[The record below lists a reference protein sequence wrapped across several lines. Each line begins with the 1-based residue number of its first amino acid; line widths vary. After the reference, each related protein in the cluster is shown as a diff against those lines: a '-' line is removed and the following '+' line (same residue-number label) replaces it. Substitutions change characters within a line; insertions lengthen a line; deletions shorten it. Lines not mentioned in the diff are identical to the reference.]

1 MGLFDR
7 LRDELE
13 QGANKNQPRK
23 TGSAR
28 FMELVL
34 RQGGAFWAANLFFCV
49 TSAPGA
55 AIVALGIWGKRA
67 GLVLAGGLLAGV
79 MGGPWYVALQ
89 DTLLR
94 AMRDET
100 GYWWQNCKKALVS
113 SGAAALVPGALFGTA
128 TAAQLSALFSMLAG
142 GTAVSYALLFLSL
155 LASVSIQLWFWPQ
168 LALMKLPLIALLK
181 NSLRLALAYII
192 RRTLPAA
199 ALTLLYW
206 GVMLAFLP
214 LSLFVMP
221 LLGAW
226 YITLAGL
233 LFIYPTLDEQF
244 HIEETLQNRKERSL

>member
-1 MGLFDR
+1 MGFFDR

-13 QGANKNQPRK
+13 QGADKNRPRR

-28 FMELVL
+28 FMELIL
-34 RQGGAFWAANLFFCV
+34 RQGWSFWFTNLFFCV
-49 TSAPGA
+49 TAAPGA
-55 AIVALGIWGKRA
+55 ALAALGVWGGRA
-67 GLVLAGGLLAGV
+67 GLVLAGGVLAGL
-79 MGGPWYVALQ
+79 MGGPWYAALQ
-89 DTLLR
+89 DALLR
-94 AMRDET
+94 AMRDES
-100 GYWWQNCKKALVS
+100 GYWWLNCKKALVS
-113 SGAAALVPGALFGTA
+113 SGAASLVPGALFGAA
-128 TAAQLSALFSMLAG
+128 TAAQLSALVTMLDG

-168 LALMKLPLIALLK
+168 LALMKLPLGALLK

-233 LFIYPTLDEQF
+233 LFVYPTLDEQF
-244 HIEETLQNRKERSL
+244 HIEETLRNRKERSV

>member
-1 MGLFDR
+1 MGFFDR

-13 QGANKNQPRK
+13 QGADKNRPRK

-28 FMELVL
+28 FMELIL
-34 RQGGAFWAANLFFCV
+34 RQGGSFWAANLFFCV
-49 TSAPGA
+49 ISAPGVA
-55 AIVALGIWGKRA
+55 VAALGIWGGRA
-67 GLVLAGGLLAGV
+67 GLVLAGGLLAGA

-100 GYWWQNCKKALVS
+100 GYWWQSCKKALVS
-113 SGAAALVPGALFGTA
+113 SGAAALVPGALFGA
-128 TAAQLSALFSMLAG
+128 VTAAQLSALSTMLSG

-155 LASVSIQLWFWPQ
+155 LASAFIQLWFWPQ
-168 LALMKLPLIALLK
+168 LTLMKLPLIALLK
-181 NSLRLALAYII
+181 NSLRLALAYIN
-192 RRTLPAA
+192 RTLPAA
-199 ALTLLYW
+199 LLTLLYW

-233 LFIYPTLDEQF
+233 LFVYPTLDEQF
-244 HIEETLQNRKERSL
+244 HIEQTLQNMKEL

>member
-1 MGLFDR
+1 MGFFDR

-13 QGANKNQPRK
+13 QGKDKNRPRR

-28 FMELVL
+28 FMELIL
-34 RQGGAFWAANLFFCV
+34 RQGWSFWFTNLFFCV
-49 TSAPGA
+49 TAAPGA
-55 AIVALGIWGKRA
+55 AIAALGIWGGRA
-67 GLVLAGGLLAGV
+67 GLALAGGLLAGM

-89 DTLLR
+89 DALLR
-94 AMRDET
+94 AMRDES
-100 GYWWQNCKKALVS
+100 GFWWQNCKKALAS
-113 SGAAALVPGALFGTA
+113 SGAASLVPGALSGAA
-128 TAAQLSALFSMLAG
+128 TAAQVSALASMLSG
-142 GTAVSYALLFLSL
+142 GTAVGYALLFLSL
-155 LASVSIQLWFWPQ
+155 LASVSVQLWFWPQ
-168 LALMKLPLIALLK
+168 LTLMKLPLIALLK
-181 NSLRLALAYII
+181 NSLRLALAYI

-233 LFIYPTLDEQF
+233 LFVYPTLDEQF
-244 HIEETLQNRKERSL
+244 HIEETLRNRRESSL